1 VLDAVGAPMKKVV
14 DIYPVGMP
22 LSVEVPEPQ
31 NCPIP

>member
-1 VLDAVGAPMKKVV
+1 MKEILDI
-14 DIYPVGMP
+14 DPVGIP

>member
-1 VLDAVGAPMKKVV
+1 VLDAVGAPMKEVV
-14 DIYPVGMP
+14 YIDTVDMP